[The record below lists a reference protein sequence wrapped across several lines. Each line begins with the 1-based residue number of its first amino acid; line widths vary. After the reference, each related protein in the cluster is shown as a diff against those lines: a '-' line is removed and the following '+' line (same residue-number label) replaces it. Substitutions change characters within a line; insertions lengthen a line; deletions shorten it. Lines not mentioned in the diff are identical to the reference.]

1 MWLHVAGVYAL
12 DFTVSGVVVSFS
24 YVEPSTNEDG
34 SILFD
39 LDKCTAWYNLNDGSG
54 DLLGKVIPASS
65 PAGGQL
71 IEGSFEVPV
80 VAGVERDVDFWA
92 TCLDKSGNESKK
104 SNIIRVRI
112 DRLAPSP
119 PL

>member
-1 MWLHVAGVYAL
+1 MWVYVAGVLAL
-12 DFTVSGVVVSFS
+12 DFTVSGVIVSFS
-24 YVEPSTNEDG
+24 YAEPSTNEDG
-34 SILFD
+34 SILSD
-39 LDKCTAWYNLNDGSG
+39 LDKCVARYNLNDGSG
-54 DLLGKVIPASS
+54 DKQGKVILASS
-65 PAGGQL
+65 PGGGQA
-71 IEGSFEVPV
+71 ISDSFEVPV

-112 DRLAPSP
+112 DRLSPSP